1 MTVADDLRTEAGA
14 GLALLARGFAIM
26 EAIAQAK
33 RPPSLSDISRQ
44 TGLPT
49 STVHRILGVLC
60 IQGVVDRDEDGY
72 CPGWRSAQLFD
83 SRLAPHWQSLRDSAL
98 PSMTGLHAALGC
110 SVSLTAP
117 TRRGTVTLLRLRATG
132 DRAAPGSYT
141 DDAALHQTS
150 AARLLDAYRDEP
162 RDPAQART
170 QAGRP
175 DAGAPL
181 NPAAAERAHIRATG
195 HVQLRGADSRRPVS
209 SLAVPVLDRLHHPVA
224 ALSVCGRWSGDDVQ
238 AVLHRLRSAGS
249 QTARALLADS
259 VARAA

>member
-1 MTVADDLRTEAGA
+1 MKTPAADPHTEGGA
-14 GLALLARGFAIM
+14 GLALLGKGFAIM
-26 EAIAQAK
+26 EAVAQAR

-60 IQGVVDRDEDGY
+60 VQGVVDREEDGY
-72 CPGWRSAQLFD
+72 RPGWRSAQLFD
-83 SRLAPHWQSLRDSAL
+83 PRLAPHWQSLRDSAL

-117 TRRGTVTLLRLRATG
+117 TRRGTAILLRLRASG

-141 DDAALHQTS
+141 NDAALHQLS

-162 RDPAQART
+162 YSRA
-170 QAGRP
+170 P
-175 DAGAPL
+175 DLP
-181 NPAAAERAHIRATG
+181 PAERARIRATG
-195 HVQLRGADSRRPVS
+195 HIQLRGADSRLPVS
-209 SLAVPVLDRLHHPVA
+209 SLAVPVLDRFHHPIA
-224 ALSVCGRWSGDDVQ
+224 ALTVCGRWSGDEVQ

-249 QTARALLADS
+249 QTARALRADLG
-259 VARAA
+259 AHAA